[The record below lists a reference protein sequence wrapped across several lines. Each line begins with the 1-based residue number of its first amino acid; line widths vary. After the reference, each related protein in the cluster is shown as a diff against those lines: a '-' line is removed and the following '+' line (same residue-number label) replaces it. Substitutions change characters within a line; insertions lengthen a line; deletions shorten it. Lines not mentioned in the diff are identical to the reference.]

1 MAAANDRLLSTFVK
15 SFKDTDSSYGG
26 YDYTFVDGDPP
37 SSYICLICT
46 LVSRDPHQVSCC
58 YNIYCKSCLDKHRK
72 KSSRNG
78 RFSCPACRKLLD
90 LRSYFKDGRMER
102 EIKGLKVRCTIE
114 ECDWKGTISDI
125 EAHVVAC
132 PYRMVDCSLGCG
144 EKIDRREMEAHLKDC
159 PKRIV
164 SCQYCK
170 DEGPHDIITSD
181 AHLDECYS
189 YPVECC
195 HEGCEEIKARCLLE
209 YHEQSC
215 PKAVVFCEYSH
226 LGCDKVLKREE
237 QEKHNEE
244 SVKEHL
250 QMAIK
255 RVDSLQMKSIG
266 NSSSQ
271 VFKMTNPSSYKYNDQ
286 VWYSPSFYTSPGGY
300 KMMLCVYANGYGKGK
315 GTHLSC
321 YTVLVPGEYDDELG
335 WPFQG
340 EVTVELLNQHEDKNH
355 KKLVIKYDQST
366 PEDCKKRVTKNK
378 VSDKWGE
385 DQFFAHSDFQL
396 ILHANYGFLGRW
408 YFRVSAKVTSKTKP
422 WLVL

>member
-1 MAAANDRLLSTFVK
+1 MAAANETKGSLS
-15 SFKDTDSSYGG
+15 DSSYGG

-37 SSYICLICT
+37 SNYICLICT

-58 YNIYCKSCLDKHRK
+58 YNIYCKSCLDKHRN
-72 KSSRNG
+72 KSSWNG
-78 RFSCPACRKLLD
+78 TFSCPACRRLLD
-90 LRSYFKDGRMER
+90 SKSYFKDGRLER
-102 EIKGLKVRCTIE
+102 EIKALKVQCTIDE

-144 EKIDRREMEAHLKDC
+144 EKIDRREMEAHVKDC

-170 DEGPHDIITSD
+170 DEGPHDVITSS
-181 AHLDECYS
+181 AHLDECRS
-189 YPVECC
+189 YPVKCC
-195 HEGCEEIKARCLLE
+195 HEGCEVVETRWFLQ
-209 YHEQSC
+209 YHENRC
-215 PKAVVFCEYSH
+215 PKAVVLCEYSH
-226 LGCDKVLKREE
+226 LGCNKVLKREE

-255 RVDSLQMKSIG
+255 RVDTLQMKGSG
-266 NSSSQ
+266 SSSSH
-271 VFKMTNPSSYKYNDQ
+271 VFKMNDASSYKYNDQ
-286 VWYSPSFYTSPGGY
+286 VWYSPSFYTSTGGY
-300 KMMLCVYANGYGKGK
+300 KMMLCVYANGHGRGK
-315 GTHLSC
+315 GTHMSC

-340 EVTVELLNQHEDKNH
+340 EVTVELLNQYKDEDH
-355 KKLVIKYDQST
+355 KKLIIKYDYST
-366 PEDCKKRVTKNK
+366 PKDCKERVTKFT
-378 VSDKWGE
+378 VSQEWGE
-385 DQFFAHSDFQL
+385 DQFFAHSDNEMT
-396 ILHANYGFLGRW
+396 LHVHYGLLGPR
-408 YFRVSAKVTSKTKP
+408 YFRVSAKVTSHTKP